1 MVDGDVL
8 VRQDPTYQVG
18 EIEFTVS
25 GGTIKGDV
33 TAGAGAD
40 VALNGGSVSGT
51 LSTIADNGAIVVSG
65 GSYAQSPAK
74 YLAADAAA
82 AGIGKQGGSA
92 TYYVGTPAQIE
103 QRVEKAAAGDAV
115 EVIKGDLNVE
125 LPDGVTVVNS
135 GSGEV
140 IVNDQKVTEE
150 GFTTHTHKA
159 VKVEA
164 KDATE
169 TEAGNIAYWYCEG
182 CGKYF
187 ADEALTKEIQKD
199 DTIVPAKGQ
208 AAQEQPTATPGSTVN
223 PQTGDNSNASAWAAV
238 LSLAAVGAAGTACV
252 AYRKRKAQ

>member
-1 MVDGDVL
+1 MGQEVSIRHGSEGG
-8 VRQDPTYQVG
+8 RYGGRRCAGAPEDPDYNTG
-18 EIEFTVS
+18 EIEFTVT
-25 GGTIKGDV
+25 GGTINGNV
-33 TAGAGAD
+33 TAGAGAE
-40 VALNGGSVSGT
+40 VALEGGSDLPAALG
-51 LSTIADNGAIVVSG
+51 TIADSGKLVVSG

-115 EVIKGDLNVE
+115 EVLQGDLNVT
-125 LPDGVTVVNS
+125 LPDGVAVINS

-140 IVNDQKVTEE
+140 IVNDQPVTGE
-150 GFTTHTHKA
+150 GVVTHTHKA

-169 TEAGNIAYWYCEG
+169 TEAGNIAYWYCGG

-187 ADEALTKEIQKD
+187 ADEALTKGD
-199 DTIVPAKGQ
+199 HKGRYRSSRPR
-208 AAQEQPTATPGSTVN
+208 ARQPSSPRPPRA
-223 PQTGDNSNASAWAAV
+223 
-238 LSLAAVGAAGTACV
+238 
-252 AYRKRKAQ
+252 